1 MTSVTITSSWT
12 RRVVRHARA
21 RGLDPSTMLRE
32 LGVAAEVLDDPHGRV
47 LFEAHAALIERVAA
61 QLDDPGVGF
70 EIGAEATAEDF
81 GVVALLAESCA
92 TLGEALATI
101 RRFNALANE
110 ASWMDF
116 WTEGDRLFIRDAH
129 WRDGRAM
136 PAPIAEATMA
146 FWVTMIRLASGVA
159 HPVSEVWFAHA
170 RHRGWTDAR
179 EARLGATLRFAMPSH
194 ALVLPVAQLDVP
206 FLSSRPALSPH
217 LTRLAQQLEGDL
229 AAVDDPIARVAAHL
243 RQALAKDG
251 VPSLQRAARGLG
263 TTPRTLQRELEARGR
278 TYSEI
283 VEEVRREVAET
294 LLRESTFKLD
304 VVADRAGYADARSF
318 RRACLRWFGVT
329 PGEYRRRQS

>member
-1 MTSVTITSSWT
+1 
-12 RRVVRHARA
+12 
-21 RGLDPSTMLRE
+21 
-32 LGVAAEVLDDPHGRV
+32 HGRV

-146 FWVTMIRLASGVA
+146 FWVTMI
-159 HPVSEVWFAHA
+159 
-170 RHRGWTDAR
+170 
-179 EARLGATLRFAMPSH
+179 
-194 ALVLPVAQLDVP
+194 
-206 FLSSRPALSPH
+206 
-217 LTRLAQQLEGDL
+217 
-229 AAVDDPIARVAAHL
+229 
-243 RQALAKDG
+243 
-251 VPSLQRAARGLG
+251 
-263 TTPRTLQRELEARGR
+263 
-278 TYSEI
+278 
-283 VEEVRREVAET
+283 
-294 LLRESTFKLD
+294 
-304 VVADRAGYADARSF
+304 
-318 RRACLRWFGVT
+318 
-329 PGEYRRRQS
+329 